1 MYDMIFLE
9 REIEKERRLT
19 LGGKHRL
26 NPQLLTNA
34 ENRWPHVMHLG
45 FMKP

>member
-26 NPQLLTNA
+26 KLS
-34 ENRWPHVMHLG
+34 
-45 FMKP
+45 F